1 MKRTFFI
8 SFCWALMSSAS
19 AEQLSYVSYETV
31 YEQNEVLHEMVIGCV
46 ASKKSCRTLALQ
58 QGYDTS
64 RTIKDAA
71 RCPQKPKTLACI
83 VKH

>member
-1 MKRTFFI
+1 MKFSVIAAFVLSI
-8 SFCWALMSSAS
+8 MSSAF
-19 AEQLSYVSYETV
+19 ADQLNFTAYETV
-31 YEQNEVLHEMVIGCV
+31 HGQDEVLHEMVIGCV
-46 ASKKSCRTLALQ
+46 ATKKECRTLAHH

-64 RTIKDAA
+64 RTVKDAA